1 MVQVKYLK
9 LVDEI
14 WWEYF
19 KGLFQFLRVQNLIY
33 CLGFFQGIPGYC
45 EMFLAS
51 PLFYWVI
58 AGEVT

>member
-33 CLGFFQGIPGYC
+33 CLGFFPGIPGYC
-45 EMFLAS
+45 EIFLGP

-58 AGEVT
+58 VGEVT